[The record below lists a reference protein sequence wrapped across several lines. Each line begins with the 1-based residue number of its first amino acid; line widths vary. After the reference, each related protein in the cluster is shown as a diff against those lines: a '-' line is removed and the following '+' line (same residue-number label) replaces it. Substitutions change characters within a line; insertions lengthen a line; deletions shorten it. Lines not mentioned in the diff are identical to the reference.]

1 MNKVN
6 LIFLICINCIISNG
20 QMVYTTP
27 RTTITT
33 IQPIINNYQEL
44 TTSTVIYWEKSGLE
58 ARTKITKIFQS
69 HKQEN
74 QTQFF
79 YDPFKNNFLVKIH
92 DTINNETVREHSIP
106 LPNIDG
112 KLIFFIFDQ
121 KNKLNIY
128 FDCPNQIKTSKIS
141 VQISDIKFL
150 ELFKNTWSFSSLK
163 EALFTFKCNV
173 RQSVQPGTIIYFNSN
188 SFEGLSDY
196 VTVLSF
202 YHGGYDYSLEL
213 YENRNIYLILNGSSR
228 IKLNRRVLNL
238 NSDLYLFFRMNSLEI
253 YENCSFDKNQAI
265 GSWNTSLFNRKLT
278 IETQLDYKIGNGI
291 NSILINAFCSF
302 QKSSNS
308 SIIDDSSK
316 LYSSFL
322 PKSDIIQQIDLFKSY
337 ISINSLAID
346 ELLENEQ
353 RILFASRYYSNDN
366 FFNRGINDYING
378 FSDGQHNFWLGL
390 DLLNKVTTNGNF
402 KLRIVAVNSANIEI
416 SEEYDYFKVGNY
428 DEKFRLFVDNLLISS
443 SKKNLYFF
451 NKLDRFPFS
460 TYDFGDNKYN
470 SLSSSSGF
478 WFSNTNNIINTF
490 CFTCTFNNTNSVIV
504 SLDGIENI
512 ESFNLKMYLVVINV

>member
-163 EALFTFKCNV
+163 EALFTFKCN
-173 RQSVQPGTIIYFNSN
+173 PNF
-188 SFEGLSDY
+188 
-196 VTVLSF
+196 
-202 YHGGYDYSLEL
+202 
-213 YENRNIYLILNGSSR
+213 
-228 IKLNRRVLNL
+228 
-238 NSDLYLFFRMNSLEI
+238 
-253 YENCSFDKNQAI
+253 
-265 GSWNTSLFNRKLT
+265 
-278 IETQLDYKIGNGI
+278 
-291 NSILINAFCSF
+291 
-302 QKSSNS
+302 
-308 SIIDDSSK
+308 
-316 LYSSFL
+316 
-322 PKSDIIQQIDLFKSY
+322 
-337 ISINSLAID
+337 ISMA
-346 ELLENEQ
+346 E
-353 RILFASRYYSNDN
+353 
-366 FFNRGINDYING
+366 
-378 FSDGQHNFWLGL
+378 
-390 DLLNKVTTNGNF
+390 
-402 KLRIVAVNSANIEI
+402 
-416 SEEYDYFKVGNY
+416 
-428 DEKFRLFVDNLLISS
+428 
-443 SKKNLYFF
+443 
-451 NKLDRFPFS
+451 
-460 TYDFGDNKYN
+460 
-470 SLSSSSGF
+470 
-478 WFSNTNNIINTF
+478 
-490 CFTCTFNNTNSVIV
+490 
-504 SLDGIENI
+504 
-512 ESFNLKMYLVVINV
+512 